1 MAALGG
7 RGGFLEGG
15 LCRRA
20 SRSSR
25 RRGTLNFFGAMV
37 SAQWETPKAFGV
49 GFKRAPFTRL
59 GGSCFNYVQG
69 T

>member
-25 RRGTLNFFGAMV
+25 RSGALNFFGAMV
-37 SAQWETPKAFGV
+37 SAQWETSKAFRV

-59 GGSCFNYVQG
+59 DGSCFNYVQG